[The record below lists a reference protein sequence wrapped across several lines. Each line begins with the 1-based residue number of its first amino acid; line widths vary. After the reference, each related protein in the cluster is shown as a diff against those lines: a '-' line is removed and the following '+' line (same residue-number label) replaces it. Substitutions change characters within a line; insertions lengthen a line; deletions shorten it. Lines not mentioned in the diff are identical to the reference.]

1 MVILA
6 YIGEANMKLAELLK
20 PEYAKIGLTGKTKDD
35 VLQNIA
41 EFISQLHPTI
51 EKKDIYKAIAER
63 EKKGSTGLGN
73 GLAIPHGRSPKVT
86 GMHLVVVY
94 DPEGK
99 DFEAYDKNPSYLF
112 FAAITSDDYS
122 PHEQLEVLRII
133 AEIYEKTDISTSV
146 TKVKTSQELYGLLI
160 QKEKEI
166 S

>member
-1 MVILA
+1 
-6 YIGEANMKLAELLK
+6 MKLTELLK
-20 PEYAKIGLTGKTKDD
+20 PEYVKIGISGKNKDD
-35 VLQNIA
+35 VLQNIS
-41 EFISQLHPTI
+41 EFISELHPSI
-51 EKKDIYKAIAER
+51 DKKDVYKAIAER

-73 GLAIPHGRSPKVT
+73 GLAIPHGRSPKVM

-112 FAAITSDDYS
+112 FAAVTSDDYS
-122 PHEQLEVLRII
+122 PHEQLEVLRVI

-146 TKVKTSQELYGLLI
+146 TKVTTPEQLYNLLI

>member
-1 MVILA
+1 MRL
-6 YIGEANMKLAELLK
+6 MELLK
-20 PEYAKIGLTGKTKDD
+20 PEYVKIGINGKNKDD

-41 EFISQLHPTI
+41 EFISEAHVSI
-51 EKKDIYKAIAER
+51 DKKDAYKAIADR

-73 GLAIPHGRSPKVT
+73 GLAIPHGRSPKVG

-94 DPEGK
+94 DPDGK
-99 DFEAYDKNPSYLF
+99 DFEAYDKKPSHLF

-133 AEIYEKTDISTSV
+133 AEIYEKTDIGMAVSNIKNSMD
-146 TKVKTSQELYGLLI
+146 LYNLLLK
-160 QKEKEI
+160 KEEEI